1 MAGRHLVAAAVPSV
15 VSRTMPPTAPRL
27 CTTRAFSTNM
37 QSPLSTTTILPT
49 SQSLKILFRG
59 AGVAKAEGVEMCKGV
74 GGLRAAEKV
83 STLM

>member
-1 MAGRHLVAAAVPSV
+1 MLKISILILLHCLLVESRNARDNKFNNNGMKVVGVP
-15 VSRTMPPTAPRL
+15 PP
-27 CTTRAFSTNM
+27 
-37 QSPLSTTTILPT
+37 QS